1 MRKSFS
7 KSQCEE
13 ILENQD
19 GNCKICGVRF
29 FGKNKVRPQYDHIN
43 GDHSDNRV
51 ANGQAICAN
60 CHDVKS
66 RKQNVQRSIQE
77 QDINFVKRCPLCNH
91 KTRWKDYDLKNEPM
105 TEENRKII
113 SNSEYMMAGW
123 PFLCYDCK
131 SILKVIR
138 VDSKKPRK
146 STGKKYEDVV
156 KYCTSCGGKWADP
169 SPSNTTINCGN
180 CKSSFSVW
188 IKEYKKRSSWH
199 N

>member
-19 GNCKICGVRF
+19 GNCKKCGVRF

-66 RKQNVQRSIQE
+66 RKENVKRSIRE
-77 QDINFVKRCPLCNH
+77 KDNNFVKRCPLCQ
-91 KTRWKDYDLKNEPM
+91 KKLKGKDFGDPDTGKGFTTDHLPA
-105 TEENRKII
+105 
-113 SNSEYMMAGW
+113 NSMI
-123 PFLCYDCK
+123 PCPQCK
-131 SILKVIR
+131 SEFRVIR
-138 VDSKKPRK
+138 HDPKAGDIKL
-146 STGKKYEDVV
+146 TGKKLEEVV
-156 KYCTSCGGKWADP
+156 QYCPHCGIELDKKYD
-169 SPSNTTINCGN
+169 SNL
-180 CKSSFSVW
+180 
-188 IKEYKKRSSWH
+188 IKFFKIDIDMIKT
-199 N
+199 

>member
-19 GNCKICGVRF
+19 GNCKLYGIRF

-66 RKQNVQRSIQE
+66 RKESVKRSIK
-77 QDINFVKRCPLCNH
+77 DKDKNFVKRCPLCH
-91 KTRWKDYDLKNEPM
+91 KKHKWNDFKEDNTGQKFTTDHLPANELIPCP
-105 TEENRKII
+105 TCKSEFKII
-113 SNSEYMMAGW
+113 RVETKN
-123 PFLCYDCK
+123 PKK
-131 SILKVIR
+131 S
-138 VDSKKPRK
+138 S
-146 STGKKYEDVV
+146 GKKYEDVV
-156 KYCTSCGGKWADP
+156 KDCTGCGGEWPDP
-169 SPSNTTINCGN
+169 APSNTNITCGN
-180 CKSSFSVW
+180 CRSTFSVW
-188 IKEYKKRSSWH
+188 IKEYKKKGFW
-199 N
+199 

>member
-19 GNCKICGVRF
+19 GNCKKCGVRF

-66 RKQNVQRSIQE
+66 RKENVKRSIKE
-77 QDINFVKRCPLCNH
+77 KDINFVKRCPLCH
-91 KTRWKDYDLKNEPM
+91 KKIKGKDFKDDVTGEKI
-105 TEENRKII
+105 TEFDHDDQI
-113 SNSEYMMAGW
+113 AGTATW
-123 PFLCYDCK
+123 DM
-131 SILKVIR
+131 R
-138 VDSKKPRK
+138 
-146 STGKKYEDVV
+146 
-156 KYCTSCGGKWADP
+156 
-169 SPSNTTINCGN
+169 TINNQEIAPGLYIFTVESGSE
-180 CKSSFSVW
+180 KHIGKFVVV
-188 IKEYKKRSSWH
+188 R
-199 N
+199 

>member
-19 GNCKICGVRF
+19 GNCKKCGVRF

-113 SNSEYMMAGW
+113 SNSEYIMAGW
-123 PFLCYDCK
+123 QFLCYDCK

-146 STGKKYEDVV
+146 SKWLLNRWYNGKTV
-156 KYCTSCGGKWADP
+156 KSTHSEIDKIIILCVLHLNHKMHS
-169 SPSNTTINCGN
+169 I
-180 CKSSFSVW
+180 
-188 IKEYKKRSSWH
+188 IKIRKMHLSKC
-199 N
+199 